1 MGIYMAPP
9 FGTSV
14 KYLYCP
20 KCKEVRAKAW
30 YQRRDRCLACIGPAT
45 VILVPNAPITYV
57 KYFLYVFVLGLV
69 GVHLWTDNRDY
80 LWLAVGFL
88 VVMMVVSYLDMQ
100 RGEKY
105 ARKKVKIANSDLND
119 FRRRGWT

>member
-1 MGIYMAPP
+1 MRIYTPPP

-20 KCKEVRAKAW
+20 KCKEVRAKTW
-30 YQRRDRCLACIGPAT
+30 YQQRDRCLACIGPAT
-45 VILVPNAPITYV
+45 PIKVPNSMLTYAN
-57 KYFLYVFVLGLV
+57 YFMYVFVPGLV
-69 GVHLWTDNRDY
+69 GVYLWSDDRTF

-88 VVMMVVSYLDMQ
+88 AVMMITSYIDLL
-100 RGEKY
+100 RGERY
-105 ARKKVKIANSDLND
+105 ARQKVKIASSDMNE